1 MKSAAIEDSLGV
13 RTMPL
18 HIGKYLSHVFLSALL
33 GALACGITV
42 ATAATTKGVGAGGFP
57 LLTLNEIVV
66 TGTNAAVSAA
76 DAELN
81 KQVEAAMKNDRYFYD
96 YHVAV
101 STQNGVVF
109 LRGLVFDEWDV
120 RTAIRLSKRVAGVKR
135 VINQLQIG
143 ALP

>member
-1 MKSAAIEDSLGV
+1 MS
-13 RTMPL
+13 L
-18 HIGKYLSHVFLSALL
+18 HIRNCLSYVFLSALL
-33 GALACGITV
+33 GVSACGATV
-42 ATAATTKGVGAGGFP
+42 AAAATTEGVGAGGFP
-57 LLTLNEIVV
+57 LLTLKEIVV
-66 TGTNAAVSAA
+66 TGTHPGVTAA

-81 KQVEAAMKNDRYFYD
+81 KKVETAMKNDRYFYD

-101 STQNGVVF
+101 STQDGVVV

>member
-42 ATAATTKGVGAGGFP
+42 ATAATTKGVG
-57 LLTLNEIVV
+57 
-66 TGTNAAVSAA
+66 A